1 MARKLS
7 GYDKAAIFLMS
18 VGEEAASE
26 IMKTLDPKDLRK
38 IGGIITNTTTVPLD
52 EVETVLNDFSQQF
65 NGTNGL
71 TLQGKAFVQKA
82 FTKALGQEKAT
93 QVLDNLSAPGEAG
106 LENLKWMDP
115 RTIANAIQNEHPQI
129 IALILSHLDPEQGTQ
144 VVMQL
149 RESLRGQ
156 VLLRMATIEE
166 VPPGIMQEVNDVL
179 LNELSRVSTSSG
191 RKISGVK
198 MVADILNQ
206 MDRSSEQKVMESI
219 GQESADLAEQVRKL
233 MFVFDDLAKL
243 DDRAIQEL
251 LKGVSKEQL
260 VVALKAVKE
269 EVKGKFYKN
278 MSERAAQMMQEDL
291 EAKGPIKLSEV
302 EKAQQEI
309 LKAAQKLA
317 EEGKIMIANKGAE
330 ADVLV

>member
-52 EVETVLNDFSQQF
+52 EVETVLSEFSQQLHG
-65 NGTNGL
+65 NNGL
-71 TLQGKAFVQKA
+71 TLQGKSFVQKA

-93 QVLDNLSAPGEAG
+93 QVLDNLSSPGEAS
-106 LENLKWMDP
+106 LDNLKWMDP

-129 IALILSHLDPEQGTQ
+129 IALILSHLDPEQSSQ
-144 VVMQL
+144 VVVQFREAL
-149 RESLRGQ
+149 RSQ

-166 VPPGIMQEVNDVL
+166 VPPGIMQEVNEVL
-179 LNELSRVSTSSG
+179 LGELSRVSTTSG

-219 GQESADLAEQVRKL
+219 GQESAEMAEQVRKL

-251 LKGVSKEQL
+251 LKEINKEQL

-269 EVKGKFYKN
+269 EVKAKFYKN
-278 MSERAAQMMQEDL
+278 MSERASQMLQEDL

-309 LKAAQKLA
+309 LKAARKLA
-317 EEGKIMIANKGAE
+317 EEGKIVIASKGAE
-330 ADVLV
+330 TDVLV